1 MDEARP
7 ASVPPPV
14 RRSIHLFDLDDTLI
28 RTSARVLVRDPAGA
42 LLRALSTAE
51 FTAYRAVP
59 GEILD
64 FSEFSDLGI
73 LSRGIVVRYTRTIID
88 TILAYGTRSE
98 FGILTARA
106 DKKMHAPFLIRLF
119 RSLFGVRLA
128 NEFIFAVS
136 DTRFS
141 GYKDRRVGPGGVPF
155 SSLSVSQ
162 RKALVIAEDLVG
174 RGFNDISFYDD
185 SRANL
190 ESFKVMRQAF
200 PHVAYRPHFIDP
212 TWAARLEEFS
222 ASAAERKTLIK
233 GAGSVRILLDHHWK
247 GAGDRET
254 ALAGLLEGRHIRLDT
269 VPVWVCYEEGKF
281 CLRKSVEE
289 EAGGGRREAGERS
302 E

>member
-1 MDEARP
+1 MDEARTE
-7 ASVPPPV
+7 SVPPLP
-14 RRSIHLFDLDDTLI
+14 RKSIHLFDLDDTLI
-28 RTSARVLVRDPAGA
+28 RTSARVLVRDAEGR
-42 LLRALSTAE
+42 LLRALSTSE
-51 FTAYRAVP
+51 FTAYRASP
-59 GEILD
+59 GEALD
-64 FSEFSDLGI
+64 FGEFSDLGI

-88 TILAYGTRSE
+88 TILAHGTRSE

-136 DTRFS
+136 DERFS

-155 SSLSVSQ
+155 SRLSVSQ

-212 TWAARLEEFS
+212 TWGGRLEEFLAS
-222 ASAAERKTLIK
+222 ASERKTLIK
-233 GAGSVRILLDHHWK
+233 GAGSVRILLEHHSRP
-247 GAGDRET
+247 APEPES
-254 ALAGLLEGRHIRLDT
+254 ALRDLMDGRPIRLDT
-269 VPVWVCYEEGKF
+269 GPVWICYEDGKF
-281 CLRKSVEE
+281 CLRKSPPASVP
-289 EAGGGRREAGERS
+289 
-302 E
+302 

>member
-1 MDEARP
+1 MDEALP
-7 ASVPPPV
+7 ASVPLP

-28 RTSARVLVRDPAGA
+28 RTSARVLVRDAEGR

-59 GEILD
+59 GEALD
-64 FSEFSDLGI
+64 FAEFSDLGI

-88 TILAYGTRSE
+88 TILAHGTRSE

-106 DKKMHAPFLIRLF
+106 DKKLHAPFLIRLF

-136 DTRFS
+136 DARFS
-141 GYKDRRVGPGGVPF
+141 GYKDRRVGESGVPF
-155 SSLSVSQ
+155 SRLSVSQ

-200 PHVAYRPHFIDP
+200 PHVVYRPHFIDP
-212 TWAARLEEFS
+212 TWAARLEEFV
-222 ASAAERKTLIK
+222 ASPAERKTLIK
-233 GAGSVRILLDHHWK
+233 GAGSVRILLEHHSSRK
-247 GAGDRET
+247 GET
-254 ALAGLLEGRHIRLDT
+254 DAVLLDLMDGRPLRLDT
-269 VPVWVCYEEGKF
+269 VPVWICYEDGKF
-281 CLRKSVEE
+281 CLRKSPPDP
-289 EAGGGRREAGERS
+289 A
-302 E
+302 